1 MRQRRTLLAILT
13 GAFYL
18 SFFGDSGE
26 AAGSGPEPPKL
37 RLPATARPIGY
48 AIDLSIDPAKETFL
62 GSVDIQARFDEKTD
76 VLWLNAAEVG
86 SSL

>member
-1 MRQRRTLLAILT
+1 MRQRRTFLAILT
-13 GAFYL
+13 WAFCL

-26 AAGSGPEPPKL
+26 AAGTRPEPPKL

-48 AIDLSIDPAKETFL
+48 AVDLSIDPAKESFR
-62 GSVDIQARFDEKTD
+62 GSIDIQARFDEKTD